1 MTRYLVVQAEELD
14 AAAAAWLSYRCD
26 LVACREERAERFD
39 ELLARAHGLIVR
51 TYTRVGPSLL
61 ARAPH
66 LRVVGRAGVG
76 LDRIDVAACRARGV
90 EVVHTPDA
98 NGQAVAEFVF
108 ALLHDA
114 LRPRLFLD
122 RAIDAHRWNALRA
135 ELNAP
140 NQLSEMVLGVWG
152 LGRIGTRVARAAAG
166 LSMSVIYHDLREIPH
181 ADRAGAQPV
190 GRDELLARADV
201 LTLHTDPRPSN
212 RHLLGA
218 QALALCKPT
227 AIIINTSR
235 GMIADAH
242 ALADFLRSRPAS
254 KALIDVHD
262 PEPFD
267 GNYPLLGLHNAHLT
281 PHIAAAT
288 ATAHAN
294 MSWVVRDLWRVLCGQ
309 PPEHPAPH
317 DHT

>member
-1 MTRYLVVQAEELD
+1 MTRSIVLQAEELD
-14 AAAAAWLSYRCD
+14 ASAAAWLGERCD
-26 LVACREERAERFD
+26 LFACRAEHADRFD
-39 ELLARAHGLIVR
+39 ELLAKAHGLIVR
-51 TYTRVGPSLL
+51 TYTQVGPSLL
-61 ARAPH
+61 QRAPN

-76 LDRIDVAACRARGV
+76 LDRVDIAACRARGV

-122 RAIDAHRWNALRA
+122 RAVDLQRWTQLRA
-135 ELNAP
+135 ELCAP
-140 NQLSEMVLGVWG
+140 NQLSELVLGVWG
-152 LGRIGTRVARAAAG
+152 LGRIGTRVARAATG
-166 LSMSVIYHDLREIPH
+166 LGMDVIYNDLREIPE
-181 ADRAGAQPV
+181 ADRAGARPV
-190 GRDELLARADV
+190 SRGELLASADI
-201 LTLHTDPRPSN
+201 LTLHTDPRPAN

-218 QALALCKPT
+218 QALARCKPT

-235 GMIADAH
+235 GMMACPH
-242 ALADFLRSRPAS
+242 ALADFLRANPAA
-254 KALIDVHD
+254 KALLDVHE

-267 GNYPLLGLHNAHLT
+267 GSCPLLGLPNAHLT

-294 MSWVVRDLWRVLCGQ
+294 MSWVVRDVWRVLSGQ
-309 PPEHPAPH
+309 TPEHPAPPV
-317 DHT
+317 TG